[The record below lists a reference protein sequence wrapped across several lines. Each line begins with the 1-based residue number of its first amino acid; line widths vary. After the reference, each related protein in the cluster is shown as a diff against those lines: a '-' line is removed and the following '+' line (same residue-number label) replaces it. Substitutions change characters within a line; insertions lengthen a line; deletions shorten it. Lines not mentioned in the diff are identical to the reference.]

1 MQCEKENEIK
11 GNKHNC
17 GKEMVISL
25 LLQIFCFS
33 TIEIY
38 PLLATV
44 PNMATKYLALFPEN
58 ELTTHIFNDNFS

>member
-17 GKEMVISL
+17 VKEMFRSL
-25 LLQIFCFS
+25 LLQIYCFL
-33 TIEIY
+33 TIKIY

-58 ELTTHIFNDNFS
+58 ELTTRIFNDNFS